1 MKRLVMM
8 LALSLILVG
17 CNKTGDSSS
26 NSNNSSSGG
35 GTSSTGTSSAEPTK
49 DEAVKL
55 LRAALAALEAKDYTK
70 AAALF
75 KIPAGASTE
84 EINKQ
89 LARLLELQEISSSG
103 IDILAKD
110 GKWGKLD
117 QTFEAEQAKRIAER
131 AGVPLESCYG
141 LTLKSAEA
149 GFYWDG
155 KQFKIIRCDD
165 IGKLG

>member
-1 MKRLVMM
+1 MKRITIMLVLL
-8 LALSLILVG
+8 LALVS
-17 CNKTGDSSS
+17 CNKTGDNKGSDST
-26 NSNNSSSGG
+26 SGS
-35 GTSSTGTSSAEPTK
+35 TSTSSAAPAK
-49 DEAVKL
+49 DDAVKV
-55 LRAALAALEAKDYTK
+55 LRSALAALEAKDYDK
-70 AAALF
+70 AASFF

-103 IDILAKD
+103 IDVLAKD

-117 QTFEAEQAKRIAER
+117 EAFSPDQAKRIAER
-131 AGVPLESCYG
+131 AGVPLDACYG

-165 IGKLG
+165 IGKL